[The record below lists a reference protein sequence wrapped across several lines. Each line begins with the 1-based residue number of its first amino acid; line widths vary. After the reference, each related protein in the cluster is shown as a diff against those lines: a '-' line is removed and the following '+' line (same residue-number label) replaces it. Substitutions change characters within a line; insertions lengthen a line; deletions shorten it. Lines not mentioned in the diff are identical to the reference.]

1 MDTKDYDMIR
11 NQTLLFFLDH
21 LMTKGHAR
29 TLHDLS
35 CQFGTKGFSREMRQI
50 AGGSQSG
57 LRKFLSGYPS
67 LFTLDGDYVTF
78 TSYTN
83 GVTNPDDPTSKLA
96 GKRDYQMEAVE
107 YFRNKILQ
115 YGPGTE
121 VPIKSLLG
129 HRSQASPEVRHI
141 SGQHVKEFK
150 EFLMRTDAF
159 IVKDEVIILKE
170 HEDLEPKPFTEPEEV
185 KIDPE
190 MTNKLTEFFKF
201 MIERKGPMTL
211 DQLVDC
217 LEGNFSRE
225 TWTLFFKTPQDLS
238 TFLKMYSN
246 IFLVQSHVV
255 SLVPRKAN
263 CQQIQPQRQTNE
275 KPSSPVHNN
284 HTLKQRFNSVIMK
297 TVQENAEKE
306 KNSYNYNN
314 FSNGVTPTSDLT
326 VFKMLKSIRPVTN
339 VKDSRTIVSELMRQ
353 NPAIVSLDG
362 EGVNLGPNGPI
373 TLIQIGTAAG
383 VVFIFDIFV
392 NRDLMTEG
400 NLRDLLESEH
410 VLKVIKINKY

>member
-150 EFLMRTDAF
+150 EFL
-159 IVKDEVIILKE
+159 
-170 HEDLEPKPFTEPEEV
+170 
-185 KIDPE
+185 
-190 MTNKLTEFFKF
+190 
-201 MIERKGPMTL
+201 
-211 DQLVDC
+211 
-217 LEGNFSRE
+217 
-225 TWTLFFKTPQDLS
+225 
-238 TFLKMYSN
+238 
-246 IFLVQSHVV
+246 
-255 SLVPRKAN
+255 
-263 CQQIQPQRQTNE
+263 
-275 KPSSPVHNN
+275 
-284 HTLKQRFNSVIMK
+284 
-297 TVQENAEKE
+297 
-306 KNSYNYNN
+306 
-314 FSNGVTPTSDLT
+314 
-326 VFKMLKSIRPVTN
+326 
-339 VKDSRTIVSELMRQ
+339 
-353 NPAIVSLDG
+353 
-362 EGVNLGPNGPI
+362 
-373 TLIQIGTAAG
+373 
-383 VVFIFDIFV
+383 
-392 NRDLMTEG
+392 
-400 NLRDLLESEH
+400 
-410 VLKVIKINKY
+410 